1 MKIRSIALAT
11 ALLASAG
18 AQAVVVLGSPASTY
32 GATFDNLT
40 TTGWNNDSTI
50 PGWEL
55 YRNPAGAVFAG
66 ASAVAGLAAVNHG
79 TGTAGGVYSYGASGG
94 ADRAL
99 GSLGSGNATSGGN
112 FWYLLGLSN
121 GSNVAFDSFT
131 LRYDGEQ
138 WRNGGNTAA
147 HSLVLEYGFGATA
160 AAVTTW
166 TATGFNFTG
175 PVATGTAGAIDGNTT
190 GLVASI
196 GGTIALDWQAGQT
209 LWLRWFDANDTGN
222 DHGLAIDNFS
232 LSVTAVPEPG
242 TYALMLAGLGAVG
255 FLARRRRA

>member
-1 MKIRSIALAT
+1 MKIRSLALAA

-18 AQAVVVLGSPASTY
+18 AQAVVVLGSPAATY
-32 GATFDNLT
+32 GTTFDNLSST
-40 TTGWNNDSTI
+40 SWTNNSTM
-50 PGWEL
+50 PGWSL
-55 YRNPAGAVFAG
+55 LRGDTFATAAAVTSLVIGTGSSNTGAVYSFG
-66 ASAVAGLAAVNHG
+66 AAA
-79 TGTAGGVYSYGASGG
+79 A

-99 GSLGSGNATSGGN
+99 GSLGSNTTGAH
-112 FWYLLGLSN
+112 WYLLGLSN
-121 GSNVAFDSFT
+121 GSAGAFDSFT

-147 HSLVLEYGFGATA
+147 HSLVLEYGFGASA

-166 TATGFNFTG
+166 TASGFNFTG
-175 PVATGTAGAIDGNTT
+175 PVASASSGAIDGNST

-209 LWLRWFDANDTGN
+209 LWLRWKDANETGN
-222 DHGLAIDNFS
+222 DHGLGIDNLS

-242 TYALMLAGLGAVG
+242 TTALMLAGLGAVG
-255 FLARRRRA
+255 FLARRRRAA